1 MLQSARS
8 GAPIDESSI
17 PPEVFVASQGAS
29 TPQPQPQQVPVR
41 APSPPRSQPPP
52 PAHPRAVRL
61 PQPPPTVSPPAA
73 SVPKNNNPVVF
84 RSELFSISST
94 FQ

>member
-8 GAPIDESSI
+8 GASIDESSI
-17 PPEVFVASQGAS
+17 PPEVFVASQTPA

-41 APSPPRSQPPP
+41 APTPPRAQPAPP
-52 PAHPRAVRL
+52 PAQPRGVRL

-73 SVPKNNNPVVF
+73 TVPKNENPVVF
-84 RSELFSISST
+84 RGE
-94 FQ
+94 